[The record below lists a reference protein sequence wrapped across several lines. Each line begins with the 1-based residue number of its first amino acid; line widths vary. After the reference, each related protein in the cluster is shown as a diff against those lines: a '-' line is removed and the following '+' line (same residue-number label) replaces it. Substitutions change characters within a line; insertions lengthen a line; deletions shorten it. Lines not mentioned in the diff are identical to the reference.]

1 MVITAARLRAVQL
14 KCDRTAYEA
23 QVAQAERAELVR
35 SARKEGVCAERG
47 AEVKAGT
54 DVVIG
59 EALGVDPS
67 RVTRAAQSYPSG
79 PPDPP
84 WPVSVPVPAARV
96 PRCSGDPAYCGCFP
110 DDCIC
115 VGEPK
120 GGRTWTD

>member
-1 MVITAARLRAVQL
+1 MVITAARLRAVQE

-84 WPVSVPVPAARV
+84 RTIQADGLPLMVAPMEVAADGTV
-96 PRCSGDPAYCGCFP
+96 TIGNPRLAAMLRKDSQ
-110 DDCIC
+110 
-115 VGEPK
+115 
-120 GGRTWTD
+120 